1 MAHADLF
8 SALILT
14 VQREVADR
22 LTAAPG
28 EKAYGA
34 LTLACRYRADAR
46 AVLRIPA
53 AAFHPAPAVESRL
66 VRLDLLPRPRIAV
79 NRPDHLF
86 RVIRAAFGQRRKTL
100 RNALRQAGWPAADA
114 ESALAASGI
123 VGTRRGETLSLEE
136 FGRLAQALPE
146 VEPRAESR
154 EPTGLPPLDEQLPG
168 ESEDVR

>member
-1 MAHADLF
+1 LV
-8 SALILT
+8 LT

-28 EKAYGA
+28 GKAYGA

-46 AVLRIPA
+46 ALLRIPA
-53 AAFHPAPAVESRL
+53 GAFHPPPEVESCL

-79 NRPDHLF
+79 DRPDHLF

-100 RNALRQAGWPAADA
+100 RNALRGAGWPVPAV

-123 VGTRRGETLSLEE
+123 AGARRGETLGLED
-136 FGRLAQALPE
+136 FGRLARALPARVPSAE
-146 VEPRAESR
+146 CPSTDPGSRAELRDGVPSR
-154 EPTGLPPLDEQLPG
+154 DEASVELEEG
-168 ESEDVR
+168 R